1 MSLMP
6 VRLFLRCVA
15 SVLLLASTQAYASDP
30 YPTTTIKLV
39 LRLAPGGATDNLAR
53 VVGNVVSTALGQ
65 PIIIE
70 NRPGGA
76 GSIASNLV
84 AKANAD
90 GYTLLLANFA
100 THAVAP
106 TMFATL
112 PYDPIGDFVPICLLA
127 SSPHI
132 LMVSNDLKVNSVA
145 ELIALAKARPGQL
158 NYASSG
164 IGSPLH
170 LAGEY
175 FTTKAGTTMV
185 HVPYK
190 SSPPAL
196 IDLMSGRVDV
206 MFDNISTALPYVKSG
221 KVRGLAVT
229 STERSPLAPD
239 LPTVSESGLHG
250 FETYGWW
257 GVLAPA
263 RTPPEITAK
272 LAAAFMTAMQAPE
285 VKSILIEQ
293 GFVPIGGSPAMFS
306 THIQSEIDKW
316 RPIIKAANIAVAD

>member
-1 MSLMP
+1 MSGL
-6 VRLFLRCVA
+6 LFWKCAA
-15 SVLLLASTQAYASDP
+15 SVLLLLSTEAYAADP

-39 LRLAPGGATDNLAR
+39 LPLAPGGATDNLAR

-76 GSIASNLV
+76 GSIASNFV

-112 PYDPIGDFVPICLLA
+112 PYDPIRDFVPICLLA

-145 ELIALAKARPGQL
+145 DLIALAKERPGQL

-164 IGSPLH
+164 VGSPLH

-175 FTTKAGTTMV
+175 FNTEAGTRMV

-196 IDLMSGRVDV
+196 IDLMSGRVDM
-206 MFDNISTALPYVKSG
+206 MFDNISTGLPYVKSG

-229 STERSPLAPD
+229 SAERSPLAPD
-239 LPTVSESGLHG
+239 LPTVSESGLHN

-263 RTPPEITAK
+263 QTPPEVTAK

-293 GFVPIGGSPAMFS
+293 GFVPIGGSPATFS
-306 THIQSEIDKW
+306 THIESEIKKW
-316 RPIIKAANIAVAD
+316 RPIIKAANIPVAQ

>member
-1 MSLMP
+1 MP

-39 LRLAPGGATDNLAR
+39 LPLAPGGATDNLAR
-53 VVGNVVSTALGQ
+53 VVGNVVSAALGQ

-175 FTTKAGTTMV
+175 FNTKAGTTMV

-306 THIQSEIDKW
+306 THIQSEIEKW

>member
-39 LRLAPGGATDNLAR
+39 LPLAPGGATDNLAR

-175 FTTKAGTTMV
+175 FNTKAGTTMV

>member
-1 MSLMP
+1 MS
-6 VRLFLRCVA
+6 RRSFLKFVA
-15 SVLLLASTQAYASDP
+15 SVLLLSSTEAYATDT
-30 YPTTTIKLV
+30 YPTTAIKLV
-39 LRLAPGGATDNLAR
+39 LPLAPGGATDNLAR

-76 GSIASNLV
+76 GSIASNFV

-106 TMFATL
+106 TMFAAL
-112 PYDPIGDFVPICLLA
+112 PYDPIRDFVPICLLA

-145 ELIALAKARPGQL
+145 DLIALAKERPGQL

-175 FTTKAGTTMV
+175 FNTKAGTKMV

-196 IDLMSGRVDV
+196 IDLMSGRVDM
-206 MFDNISTALPYVKSG
+206 MFDNISTGLPYVKSG

-239 LPTVSESGLHG
+239 LPTVNESGLHD

-263 RTPPEITAK
+263 RTPPGVTAK
-272 LAAAFMTAMQAPE
+272 LAAAFMKAMQAPE

-293 GFVPIGGSPAMFS
+293 GFVPIGGNPAMFS

>member
-39 LRLAPGGATDNLAR
+39 LPLAPGGATDNLAR
-53 VVGNVVSTALGQ
+53 VVGNVVSAALGQ

-175 FTTKAGTTMV
+175 FNTKAGTTMV

-263 RTPPEITAK
+263 RTPPEVAAK

>member
-1 MSLMP
+1 MP
-6 VRLFLRCVA
+6 IRLFLNCVA
-15 SVLLLASTQAYASDP
+15 SLLLLSGMDAYAADA
-30 YPTTTIKLV
+30 YPAIPIKLV
-39 LRLAPGGATDNLAR
+39 LPLAAGGATDNLAR
-53 VVGNVVSTALGQ
+53 VVGKAVSETLGQ
-65 PIIIE
+65 PIIID

-76 GSIASNLV
+76 GSIASNFV

-112 PYDPIGDFVPICLLA
+112 PYDPIHDFIPISLLA

-132 LMVSNDLKVNSVA
+132 LMVSNDLNVNSVA
-145 ELIALAKARPGQL
+145 DLIALAKQRPGQL

-175 FTTKAGTTMV
+175 FNTKAGAEMV

-190 SSPPAL
+190 SSAPAL
-196 IDLMSGRVDV
+196 IDLMSGRVQM
-206 MFDNISTALPYVKSG
+206 MFDNISTGLPYVKSG
-221 KVRGLAVT
+221 KVRALAVT
-229 STERSPLAPD
+229 STERSPLAPN
-239 LPTVSESGLHG
+239 LPTVSESGLPE

-263 RTPPEITAK
+263 RTPAEVTAK

-285 VKSILIEQ
+285 VRAILIEQ
-293 GFVPIGGSPAMFS
+293 GFVPIGEGPAKFS

-316 RPIIKAANIAVAD
+316 RPIIKAANIAATD